1 MLVFFSLAY
10 TILGEGVLSMK
21 IVVYTISKN
30 EEKFVSRFV
39 NSMNESDEI
48 IVLDTGSTDKTVA
61 KLKEYGVTVYEKK
74 IIPWRFDTARNEC
87 LAYVPE
93 DTDICIAADLDEVF
107 VPGWRQTLEEY
118 WQKEKPTRVKYTYNW
133 KLDEEGNPK
142 VTFLANKIH
151 SRQNYH
157 WQNAVHEILVSNEEE
172 KEIEVPITL
181 NHYPDPTKSRSSYLP
196 LLEISVVE
204 DPENDRNLHYLGRE
218 YMFYRRYDDS
228 IKTLH
233 KHLNCKNATWKD
245 ERCASMRFLGRDY
258 EAKGYLEEA
267 EDWWQRAIKEAPYL
281 REGYVEL
288 ASLYVRQNR
297 YNEAYELLTKAYQI
311 KEKSKSYINEEFAWD
326 DSFYDL
332 FSLAA
337 FYAGHYNEAL
347 FYVKEAINL
356 NPKEER
362 YQKNYELMLPYTMD

>member
-39 NSMNESDEI
+39 NSMNEADDI

-157 WQNAVHEILVSNEEE
+157 WQNAVHEILVSN
-172 KEIEVPITL
+172 
-181 NHYPDPTKSRSSYLP
+181 
-196 LLEISVVE
+196 
-204 DPENDRNLHYLGRE
+204 
-218 YMFYRRYDDS
+218 
-228 IKTLH
+228 
-233 KHLNCKNATWKD
+233 
-245 ERCASMRFLGRDY
+245 
-258 EAKGYLEEA
+258 
-267 EDWWQRAIKEAPYL
+267 
-281 REGYVEL
+281 
-288 ASLYVRQNR
+288 
-297 YNEAYELLTKAYQI
+297 
-311 KEKSKSYINEEFAWD
+311 
-326 DSFYDL
+326 
-332 FSLAA
+332 
-337 FYAGHYNEAL
+337 
-347 FYVKEAINL
+347 
-356 NPKEER
+356 
-362 YQKNYELMLPYTMD
+362 